1 MGVFEHF
8 PYTNFHDLNLDWILA
23 KVKEVL
29 AEADSLEQWRGTH
42 EQEYKILAEKVEGL
56 INNLV
61 DVISPWDSSIAYHV
75 FSIVEYQGANYIA
88 VQDVPVGTM
97 ITNTDYWQQANTVV
111 EQINAM
117 SVIVSNLEE
126 WKPYVTPEEYG
137 AVGDGETDDTIA
149 IGNAIA
155 GSLTENKPLVL
166 VHTYLTAS
174 GIAITND
181 NVQFYCYGEIK
192 YTGTDYAVTLCGQ
205 FNTVYINKLTARN
218 GSGMLITPN
227 EKPAYMLDV
236 QINILRAS
244 LYGIKIKDYVDELDP
259 TNHRFGVLYDRIKVN
274 RIRVDGTGAH
284 ALDFDSD
291 YFIGEINLDIELIDI
306 ATDWAV
312 YAVGRGDGIN
322 ALRFDRLA
330 MEGDMNCI
338 YLEGVHAS
346 VFDNL
351 RYSETVDTYRK
362 QFLTMTGD
370 CYANI
375 FKGVANLRASAVD
388 VSGILSSRL
397 LYNTF
402 TMPFMDDSGRLI
414 AFGAKCNGIGM
425 KYINGYNSAA
435 NVRNTYDYYP
445 SSFPGVLPTQF
456 NIAVANT
463 GDDYLRIHLDHSYA
477 WDAINRIQI
486 IMNGAD
492 YRPVILNTD
501 GNVLYDF
508 RNLVGTSYNGI
519 YELIFNRS
527 TNTTQV
533 VNVYR
538 YEYVTSVGDQPL

>member
-8 PYTNFHDLNLDWILA
+8 PYTNFHDLNLDWILE
-23 KVKEVL
+23 KMKEVL
-29 AEADSLEQWRGTH
+29 AETTDLEAWKATH
-42 EQEYKILAEKVEGL
+42 EQEYNILAEKVDGL
-56 INNLV
+56 IHNLV
-61 DVISPWDSSIAYHV
+61 DVINPWDSSIAYHI
-75 FSIVEYQGANYIA
+75 FTIVEYQGDNYIA
-88 VQDVPVGTM
+88 VQDVPVGAM
-97 ITNTDYWQQANTVV
+97 ITDTDYWQQANTVV

-117 SVIVSNLEE
+117 SVIVSNLEA

-174 GIAITND
+174 GITITND

-192 YTGTDYAVTLCGQ
+192 YTGTGYAVTLCGQ
-205 FNTVYINKLTARN
+205 FNTVHINKLTARN

-244 LYGIKIKDYVDELDP
+244 LYGIKIKDYVDPLDP
-259 TNHRFGVLYDRIKVN
+259 ANHRFGVLYDRIKVN

-330 MEGDMNCI
+330 MEGNMDCI
-338 YLEGVHAS
+338 YLDGVHAS
-346 VFDNL
+346 VFNNL
-351 RYSETVDTYRK
+351 RYSETVNAYHRD
-362 QFLTMTGD
+362 FLTMKNA
-370 CYANI
+370 CFANI
-375 FKGVANLRASAVD
+375 FNGTANLRYSAVD
-388 VSGILSSRL
+388 VSDISSSHL
-397 LYNTF
+397 LYCTF

-414 AFGAKCNGIGM
+414 AFGAKCNGYGM
-425 KYINGYNSAA
+425 KFDNGYPSAT
-435 NVRNTYDYYP
+435 NIRNTFDYYP
-445 SSFPGVLPTQF
+445 ATFPGIVPTQF
-456 NIAVANT
+456 NVLVANT
-463 GDDYLRIHLDHSYA
+463 SDDYLKIHLDHTYA
-477 WDAINRIQI
+477 WDGINRIQVV
-486 IMNGAD
+486 MNGAS
-492 YRPVILNTD
+492 YRPVILNTND
-501 GNVLYDF
+501 EVIYDF
-508 RNLVGTSYNGI
+508 RNLVGTTYNGI
-519 YELIFNRS
+519 YEVVFNRS
-527 TNTTQV
+527 TATTQA

-538 YEYVTSVGDQPL
+538 YEYVTTVGDQPL